1 MTTSLAID
9 QQQEALL
16 KIRDFG
22 LAVIEIGIL
31 NGAFQTEKQE
41 IEQKIEILNRSLRQL
56 E

>member
-22 LAVIEIGIL
+22 LAVIEL
-31 NGAFQTEKQE
+31 KRRD
-41 IEQKIEILNRSLRQL
+41 NRFHKNLSPGLCRWL
-56 E
+56 W